1 VVDDGRDDAV
11 APVGVVPPGHR
22 AASDQAVFVPVRV
35 PRERV
40 PATAVAVVLII
51 AGLAVTGILGTN
63 RPPLSPNAATVPD
76 APIASGLVDVPRRTP
91 PPQSIPLLAM
101 DARTSGRLLF
111 VHGDVF
117 TRAAVAVVVTVS
129 VADGRNRTLN
139 IRSVDMP
146 GGSTAFRTSPN
157 DRFFLTFE
165 LGDSPTMH
173 PAWVMANAYDE
184 RGSIIAT
191 ARVQVNQ
198 FAIEA
203 PAAYKT

>member
-1 VVDDGRDDAV
+1 MGAI
-11 APVGVVPPGHR
+11 PIGHR
-22 AASDQAVFVPVRV
+22 ATSDEAVFVPVRV
-35 PRERV
+35 PRGRV
-40 PATAVAVVLII
+40 PAPAVAVLLTI
-51 AGLAVTGILGTN
+51 AGLAVAGVLGSN
-63 RPPLSPNAATVPD
+63 ESLQPSMAATVT
-76 APIASGLVDVPRRTP
+76 AGPIATDVVDVAAP
-91 PPQSIPLLAM
+91 PPQRPAIPLLAM

-117 TRAAVAVVVTVS
+117 TRAAVAVVVIVS

-146 GGSTAFRTSPN
+146 GGSTAFRTGPN

-165 LGDSPTMH
+165 LGDSPTMQ

-184 RGSIIAT
+184 RGAIIAT
-191 ARVQVNQ
+191 TKVRVDE

-203 PAAYKT
+203 PTAYRT